1 MDGAPHRR
9 AIHAADNSFDQLP
22 GAELEPSLGTLSDF
36 LADRCEVSNNLTAK
50 IGELSMANT
59 RLVRAKTARTRRRER
74 AKVIKGM
81 RGGVTP
87 GNRCV

>member
-1 MDGAPHRR
+1 
-9 AIHAADNSFDQLP
+9 
-22 GAELEPSLGTLSDF
+22 
-36 LADRCEVSNNLTAK
+36 
-50 IGELSMANT
+50 MANT